1 MSAPWARRDK
11 ESDPAWQA
19 FALYRDMG
27 PERSCGK
34 VAKAL
39 GKSTTLI
46 ERWCSTY
53 SWVERAVGW
62 DAHQDR
68 VKREAQLAEV
78 EAMGRRHAQQAQA
91 YMQVLM
97 APAVK
102 ILAKLRNPEEAKAFH
117 DELEAMPAIDAI
129 ALIARLAS
137 QFPGLMRAER
147 LARGESTEH
156 VEGTLTVEHVGQIIV
171 EVGNEAMKFIPEDKQ
186 DAFREAIKG
195 IAAGRLSRYQDN

>member
-1 MSAPWARRDK
+1 MAAPWERKDK

-19 FALYRDMG
+19 FVLYRDMG
-27 PERSCGK
+27 PARSCDK

-39 GKSTTLI
+39 GKSNTLI
-46 ERWCSTY
+46 ERWCTWH
-53 SWVERAVGW
+53 SWVERSTAW
-62 DAHQDR
+62 DSHQDR
-68 VKREAQLAEV
+68 VKREAQLAEI
-78 EAMGRRHAQQAQA
+78 ETMGRRHAQQAQA

-117 DELEAMPAIDAI
+117 DELSAMPAMDAI

-147 LARGESTEH
+147 LARGESTEN
-156 VEGTLTVEHVGQIIV
+156 VEGRLTVEHVGQIIV
-171 EVGNEAMKFIPEDKQ
+171 EVGNEALKFIPEDKQ
-186 DAFREAIKG
+186 EAFSASIQRL
-195 IAAGRLSRYQDN
+195 AGDRLARYQGN

>member
-1 MSAPWARRDK
+1 MTAPWARRDK

-19 FALYRDMG
+19 FTIYRDMG
-27 PERSCGK
+27 LERSLSK
-34 VAKAL
+34 VGSSL
-39 GKSTTLI
+39 GKSKTLMD
-46 ERWCSTY
+46 RWSAEH

-78 EAMGRRHAQQAQA
+78 EAMGKRHAQQAQA
-91 YMQVLM
+91 YMQILM
-97 APAVK
+97 APAMK
-102 ILAKLRNPEEAKAFH
+102 ILAKLRKPEEAEAFH
-117 DELEAMPAIDAI
+117 KELEALPAMDAI

-137 QFPGLMRAER
+137 HFPGLMRAER